1 MTKKEYGILNSYL
14 ANGSIEVS
22 EYFEKDENGQFTGKF
37 KTNSNCKLV
46 SINKIFG
53 SSISCSQYDV
63 VAHGEG
69 NEEEK
74 IDSIYSSSLQSLLFF
89 YGVSESNPIHIGKDK
104 DEFNKVLFEYENPV
118 IRYPSSM
125 DVVLLNEEKGT
136 IAFVESKYL
145 EIIRDS
151 NKDGNKVVGVSYF
164 RDSEKSGYK
173 SLSFQKEDLEKM
185 RIEYPG
191 NPYID
196 KVVDNHKMSISAL
209 DDKSYVYSE
218 GIKQILSHIIGI
230 QNFKKVETYSSFD
243 PIKNHKLFKKVIY
256 VELYNSFEGIN
267 DIVMQSKINDFKEH
281 CKIVKKVITSKEGL
295 VDKFLVKSYQDLA
308 KANDNYK
315 IDTNVEKYYRLK

>member
-1 MTKKEYGILNSYL
+1 MIYL
-14 ANGSIEVS
+14 E
-22 EYFEKDENGQFTGKF
+22 D
-37 KTNSNCKLV
+37 
-46 SINKIFG
+46 
-53 SSISCSQYDV
+53 
-63 VAHGEG
+63 
-69 NEEEK
+69 
-74 IDSIYSSSLQSLLFF
+74 
-89 YGVSESNPIHIGKDK
+89 
-104 DEFNKVLFEYENPV
+104 
-118 IRYPSSM
+118 
-125 DVVLLNEEKGT
+125 LLNEKEQT
-136 IAFVESKYL
+136 SAFIESKFL

-243 PIKNHKLFKKVIY
+243 PIKDHTLFKKVIY
-256 VELYNSFEGIN
+256 VELYNSFDEL
-267 DIVMQSKINDFKEH
+267 DETVKQSKISDFEKH
-281 CKIVKKVITSKEGL
+281 CGVVKGVITSKQNL
-295 VDKFLVKSYQDLA
+295 VDEFLVKSYQDLA
-308 KANDNYK
+308 KANGNYK